1 MRWRRNKNGASGQ
14 YRSAR
19 SRPGR
24 FTDTL
29 LTPPDMIG
37 STETRVLRTAQRLRF
52 LVAAMCAVVFSFPV
66 PGLRGSQRVVIVAL
80 VVGYTAAATLIERA
94 FPASFFA
101 TRLLTAWV
109 GFLAIFTLGWFVP
122 SLQTALLFTMTLGYV
137 YYTLLGGLG
146 VGMLNAGIGSCT
158 ALVNNMIAPSPK
170 PVPTLVMVGFLTVV
184 PSIVMI
190 VDLLTRER
198 RRAATG
204 LDRLHEALRAMSA
217 SPNLGATLA
226 SVIEVIDDAVGSKAT
241 GILLRQG
248 DHLVLAAPEVE
259 GEWALS
265 WAPEQAAAY
274 TRRELELRE
283 SSPIGV
289 AAALGE
295 VVVVPEVNHDSRF
308 PHWIDEW
315 RELFQAQDIVSLIA
329 VPLQLGPDII
339 GVLSV
344 CFEWAGALDTDDLEL
359 LESYAGEVAIFIAR
373 AQAYEQEHEAAR
385 RLAEADRMKSEFLAM
400 VSHELRTPLTA
411 AKGFVDTVLLHWD
424 RLDDERRRALLERA
438 SSNADELSRL
448 VSQLL
453 DFSRLDADR
462 IEVRPQRCNLRDLV
476 DALATDMGQVLGN
489 HEVHINVADL
499 AVSVDP
505 SAFGQVLQN
514 LLTNA
519 AKFSP
524 PGAAI
529 QVDARALGDEA
540 VVCVKDGGVGIPVD
554 EQDKIFDRFYQA
566 KNSDASRR
574 GTGIGLSIVRRFV
587 EMHGGRVWVASTP
600 GSGSEFFFTLPLA
613 GGESD
618 SGELPE
624 IRDERAAS

>member
-14 YRSAR
+14 YRIAR
-19 SRPGR
+19 PRPGR

-52 LVAAMCAVVFSFPV
+52 LVTAMCAVVFSFPV
-66 PGLRGSQRVVIVAL
+66 PGLQGPQRAVIVAL
-80 VVGYTAAATLIERA
+80 VVGYTAVATLIERA

-109 GFLAIFTLGWFVP
+109 GVLAIFTLGWSVP
-122 SLQTALLFTMTLGYV
+122 SLQVPLLFTMTLGCV

-146 VGMLNAGIGSCT
+146 VGMLNAGIGSCA

-184 PSIVMI
+184 PSIVTI

-226 SVIEVIDDAVGSKAT
+226 SVIEVIDDAVGSKVT
-241 GILLRQG
+241 VILLRQG
-248 DHLVLAAPEVE
+248 DHLVLAAPEVA
-259 GEWALS
+259 EWASSLS
-265 WAPEQAAAY
+265 PEQAAAY
-274 TRRELELRE
+274 TRHEFELRE
-283 SSPIGV
+283 SSPLGV
-289 AAALGE
+289 AAGLGE

-308 PHWIDEW
+308 PHWSDEW
-315 RELFQAQDIVSLIA
+315 RELFRAQDIVSLIA

-385 RLAEADRMKSEFLAM
+385 RLAEADRMKSEFLAT

-424 RLDDERRRALLERA
+424 RLDEDRRRALLERA

-489 HEVHINVADL
+489 HEVHVNVPDL

-529 QVDARALGDEA
+529 QVLARSLGDEA
-540 VVCVKDGGVGIPVD
+540 VVCVKDSGVGIPVD
-554 EQDKIFDRFYQA
+554 EQDKIFGRFYQA

-587 EMHGGRVWVASTP
+587 EMHGGRVWVESTP

-624 IRDERAAS
+624 MRDERAAS